1 MFELR
6 LKTDVDTVAG
16 PVENHW
22 GKEKAKLQTTQS
34 QSQSLRQY
42 SHTQPKIDCTEQ
54 LTLQPE
60 NISTSHSSS

>member
-6 LKTDVDTVAG
+6 LKTNVDPVAG

-34 QSQSLRQY
+34 QSLTQY
-42 SHTQPKIDCTEQ
+42 SHTQPKTDCTEQ

>member
-6 LKTDVDTVAG
+6 LKTNVDPVAG

-22 GKEKAKLQTTQS
+22 GKEKARLQTT

-42 SHTQPKIDCTEQ
+42 SQTQPNIDCTEQ
-54 LTLQPE
+54 LTLHPE
-60 NISTSHSSS
+60 NILTTHSSS